1 MLYNFIVCDDNKF
14 FNNWYQEIIKDVAK
28 KLNIKFAIHSFLG
41 YNNDF
46 KDLIYN
52 NNIEN
57 KIYVLDLLMPGIT
70 GDKIAKII
78 RETDLASFIIFITSH
93 HDEYEDAIVNGEYS
107 YLKYINK
114 EDDFKKILFD
124 TLKRNIIKKQSI
136 ETLKLEIKNQFYQI
150 VPNEITYICTED
162 RKIVI
167 NNIQNDS
174 ITIPTTLNNIKN
186 LLSDKFELSKNCC
199 LVNINRISNI
209 DKNEKIIYFDNGD
222 YTNLVS
228 RLYLKNIIKR
238 LNIK

>member
-1 MLYNFIVCDDNKF
+1 MLYNFIVCDDNKV
-14 FNNWYQEIIKDVAK
+14 FNNWYQEIIRDVVK
-28 KLNIKFAIHSFLG
+28 ELNIKFTIHSFSS
-41 YNNDF
+41 YNNKF
-46 KDLIYN
+46 KNLIYD

-57 KIYVLDLLMPGIT
+57 KVYVLDLLMPGIT
-70 GDKIAKII
+70 GDKIVEII
-78 RETDLASFIIFITSH
+78 RQTVLASFIIFITSY
-93 HDEYEDAIVNGEYS
+93 HDEYEDDIVNGEYF
-107 YLKYINK
+107 YLKYISK

-136 ETLKLEIKNQFYQI
+136 ETLKIEIKNQFYQI

-174 ITIPTTLNNIKN
+174 ITISTTLNNIKN

-209 DKNEKIIYFDNGD
+209 DKNERIIYFDNGD
-222 YTNLVS
+222 HTNLVS
-228 RLYLKNIIKR
+228 KLYLKKLLRI
-238 LNIK
+238 